1 MTLDYSDPAPS
12 DSWFV
17 AAVDGQSLDLANLSS
32 GFIYPFPGAN
42 FLISGVAHDGT
53 TFPGDCNVNG
63 LLDAC
68 DPDSDGDGIPD
79 DCEPQCEGD
88 LDANGIVDGSDVG
101 LFFASWG
108 PCPDDCPADFNG
120 DGIVDGVD
128 LGVVLESWG
137 PCF

>member
-1 MTLDYSDPAPS
+1 M
-12 DSWFV
+12 
-17 AAVDGQSLDLANLSS
+17 
-32 GFIYPFPGAN
+32 
-42 FLISGVAHDGT
+42 
-53 TFPGDCNVNG
+53 NG

-68 DPDSDGDGIPD
+68 DLDSDGDGIPD

-108 PCPDDCPADFNG
+108 PCPEDCPADFNG

-128 LGVVLESWG
+128 LGSVLESWG